1 MSRRELRELSRLLPA
16 TKRALLQLVDRR
28 AESGLES
35 IVRVL
40 VRDLGFAVRPQVP
53 FGGIGRVDLLVERWV
68 IVETDGAE
76 FHDGTVS
83 PRDRRRDAALASR
96 GYTVLRFRYAQVIFH
111 LSSVANA
118 VISAVE
124 VHRRVRNSGHLA
136 ARARSRLRR
145 AEMS

>member
-1 MSRRELRELSRLLPA
+1 
-16 TKRALLQLVDRR
+16 
-28 AESGLES
+28 
-35 IVRVL
+35 VRVL
-40 VRDLGFAVRPQVP
+40 LLDLGLAVRPQVP
-53 FGGIGRVDLLVERWV
+53 FGGVGRVDLLVERWV

-96 GYTVLRFRYAQVIFH
+96 GYTVLRFRYAQVIFD
-111 LSSVANA
+111 LGSVANA